1 MAIKDWYKLTFQIES
16 DLEEIII
23 WQLNELGIFSFSFE
37 YLIKTENKKEVNIW
51 LPIDD
56 WGKTS
61 RSGFEKIIS
70 KLLNINDPK
79 NQFFDWSIIKE
90 EDWLTSWKKYWAP
103 ALVGN
108 HLLILPCWINLNE
121 KFKDKQ
127 IIKIDP
133 GAAFG
138 TGSHPSTYLCLEKME
153 NILFTDK
160 KVLDIGS
167 GSGILSVAAR
177 LLGAKEVCA
186 VDNDYLAIN
195 STNSNFQLNFGNLKN
210 LNTYLGSFNEVI
222 LKNQLK
228 QFDFV
233 LCNILAEV
241 IKEMIPN
248 IYKCL
253 RNNGEVIFSGILNSQ
268 KDEIIQTLIKND
280 LNLLDVS
287 TRKDWACI
295 TAKKPAIQPK
305 YKFFLWILFNTFY
318 CVIFYFKISHI
329 VLIDVKNVFDR
340 Y

>member
-1 MAIKDWYKLTFQIES
+1 MAIKDLYKLTFLIES
-16 DLEEIII
+16 DSEEMII
-23 WQLNELGIFSFSFE
+23 WKLNELGIFSFSFE
-37 YLIKTENKKEVNIW
+37 YFIKNEHKKEVNIW
-51 LPIDD
+51 LPVDN
-56 WGKTS
+56 WGESS
-61 RSGFEKIIS
+61 RCDFEKIIS
-70 KLLNINDPK
+70 KLLNINAPK

-103 ALVGN
+103 ELVGN
-108 HLLILPCWINLNE
+108 HLLILPCWMNLNE
-121 KFKDKQ
+121 KFKDKK

-153 NILFTDK
+153 NIFFSDK
-160 KVLDIGS
+160 KILDIGS

-177 LLGAKEVCA
+177 LLGAKEVYA

-195 STNSNFQLNFGNLKN
+195 STKSNFQLNFGNLNK

-222 LKNQLK
+222 LKNQLE

-241 IKEMIPN
+241 IKGMIPN

-268 KDEIIQTLIKND
+268 KDEIIKILIQHD
-280 LNLLDVS
+280 LKLLDVS

-295 TAKKPAIQPK
+295 SAQKASNPT
-305 YKFFLWILFNTFY
+305 
-318 CVIFYFKISHI
+318 
-329 VLIDVKNVFDR
+329 
-340 Y
+340 

>member
-1 MAIKDWYKLTFQIES
+1 METKDWYKLTFLIES
-16 DLEEIII
+16 DSEEIII
-23 WQLNELGIFSFSFE
+23 WKLNELGIFSFSFE
-37 YLIKTENKKEVNIW
+37 YLIKNENKKEVNIW
-51 LPIDD
+51 LPVDD
-56 WGKTS
+56 WGESS
-61 RSGFEKIIS
+61 RCDFEKIIS
-70 KLLNINDPK
+70 KLLNINARK

-103 ALVGN
+103 ELVGN
-108 HLLILPCWINLNE
+108 HLLILPCWMNLNE
-121 KFKDKQ
+121 KFKDKK

-153 NILFTDK
+153 NILFSDK

-195 STNSNFQLNFGNLKN
+195 STKSNFQLNFGNLNK

-222 LKNQLK
+222 LKNQLE

-241 IKEMIPN
+241 IKGMIPN

-268 KDEIIQTLIKND
+268 KDEIIKILIQND
-280 LNLLDVS
+280 LKLLDVS

-295 TAKKPAIQPK
+295 SAQKASNPT
-305 YKFFLWILFNTFY
+305 
-318 CVIFYFKISHI
+318 
-329 VLIDVKNVFDR
+329 
-340 Y
+340 

>member
-1 MAIKDWYKLTFQIES
+1 METKDWYKLTFLIES
-16 DLEEIII
+16 DSEEIII
-23 WQLNELGIFSFSFE
+23 WKLNELGIFSFSFE
-37 YLIKTENKKEVNIW
+37 YLIKNENNKEVNIW
-51 LPIDD
+51 LPVDD
-56 WGKTS
+56 WGDSS
-61 RSGFEKIIS
+61 RCDFEKIIS
-70 KLLNINDPK
+70 KLLNINAPE
-79 NQFFDWSIIKE
+79 NEFFDWSIIKE

-103 ALVGN
+103 ELVGN
-108 HLLILPCWINLNE
+108 HLLILPCWMNLNE
-121 KFKDKQ
+121 KFKDKK

-153 NILFTDK
+153 NIFFSDK

-195 STNSNFQLNFGNLKN
+195 STKSNFQLNFGDLNNLS
-210 LNTYLGSFNEVI
+210 TYLGSFNEVI

-228 QFDFV
+228 QFDLV

-241 IKEMIPN
+241 IKGMIPN

-268 KDEIIQTLIKND
+268 KDEIIKILIQND
-280 LNLLDVS
+280 LKLLDVS

-295 TAKKPAIQPK
+295 SAQKASNPT
-305 YKFFLWILFNTFY
+305 
-318 CVIFYFKISHI
+318 
-329 VLIDVKNVFDR
+329 
-340 Y
+340 

>member
-1 MAIKDWYKLTFQIES
+1 MATKDWYKLTFLIES
-16 DLEEIII
+16 DSEEIII
-23 WQLNELGIFSFSFE
+23 WKLNELGIFSFSFE
-37 YLIKTENKKEVNIW
+37 YLIKNENKKEVNIW

-56 WGKTS
+56 WDESS

-70 KLLNINDPK
+70 KLLNINPPNNK
-79 NQFFDWSIIKE
+79 FFEWSIIKE

-103 ALVGN
+103 ELVGN
-108 HLLILPCWINLNE
+108 HFLILPCWINLNK

-153 NILFTDK
+153 NILFSDK

-195 STNSNFQLNFGNLKN
+195 STKSNFQLNFGNLNK

-222 LKNQLK
+222 LKNQLE

-241 IKEMIPN
+241 IKGMIPN

-268 KDEIIQTLIKND
+268 KDEIIKILIQHD
-280 LNLLDVS
+280 LKLLDVS

-295 TAKKPAIQPK
+295 SAQKASNST
-305 YKFFLWILFNTFY
+305 
-318 CVIFYFKISHI
+318 
-329 VLIDVKNVFDR
+329 
-340 Y
+340 

>member
-1 MAIKDWYKLTFQIES
+1 METKDWYKLTFLIES
-16 DLEEIII
+16 DSEEIII
-23 WQLNELGIFSFSFE
+23 WKLNELGIFSFSFE
-37 YLIKTENKKEVNIW
+37 YLIKNENNKEVNIW
-51 LPIDD
+51 LPVDD
-56 WGKTS
+56 WGDSS
-61 RSGFEKIIS
+61 RCDFEKIIS
-70 KLLNINDPK
+70 KLLNINAPE
-79 NQFFDWSIIKE
+79 NEFFDWSIIKE

-103 ALVGN
+103 ELVGN
-108 HLLILPCWINLNE
+108 HLLILPCWMNLNE
-121 KFKDKQ
+121 KFKDKK

-153 NILFTDK
+153 NIFFSDK
-160 KVLDIGS
+160 KILDIGS

-177 LLGAKEVCA
+177 LLGAKEVYA

-195 STNSNFQLNFGNLKN
+195 STKSNFQLNFGNLNN

-241 IKEMIPN
+241 IKGMIPN

-268 KDEIIQTLIKND
+268 KDEIIKILIQND
-280 LNLLDVS
+280 LKLLDVS

-295 TAKKPAIQPK
+295 SAQKASNPT
-305 YKFFLWILFNTFY
+305 
-318 CVIFYFKISHI
+318 
-329 VLIDVKNVFDR
+329 
-340 Y
+340 

>member
-1 MAIKDWYKLTFQIES
+1 MESRDWYKLTFLIES
-16 DLEEIII
+16 DAEEIII
-23 WQLNELGIFSFSFE
+23 WKLNELGIFSFSFE
-37 YLIKTENKKEVNIW
+37 YLIKNENKKEVNIW

-56 WGKTS
+56 WDESS

-70 KLLNINDPK
+70 KLLNINAPN
-79 NQFFDWSIIKE
+79 NQFLDWRIIKE

-103 ALVGN
+103 ELVGN
-108 HLLILPCWINLNE
+108 HFLILPCWINLDE
-121 KFKDKQ
+121 KFKDKK

-153 NILFTDK
+153 KILFSDK
-160 KVLDIGS
+160 KILDIGS

-177 LLGAKEVCA
+177 SLGAKEVYA

-195 STNSNFQLNFGNLKN
+195 STKSNFQLNFGNLNN
-210 LNTYLGSFNEVI
+210 LNTYLGSFNEVM

-241 IKEMIPN
+241 IKGMIPS

-253 RNNGEVIFSGILNSQ
+253 RNNGEVIFCGILNSQ
-268 KDEIIQTLIKND
+268 KDEIIKILIKND
-280 LNLLDVS
+280 LKLLDVT

-295 TAKKPAIQPK
+295 SAQKASNPT
-305 YKFFLWILFNTFY
+305 
-318 CVIFYFKISHI
+318 
-329 VLIDVKNVFDR
+329 
-340 Y
+340 

>member
-1 MAIKDWYKLTFQIES
+1 METKDWYKLTFLIES
-16 DLEEIII
+16 DSEEIII
-23 WQLNELGIFSFSFE
+23 WKLNELGIFSFSFE
-37 YLIKTENKKEVNIW
+37 YLIKNENKKEVNIW

-56 WGKTS
+56 WDESS
-61 RSGFEKIIS
+61 RSSFEKIII
-70 KLLNINDPK
+70 KLLNINPPK
-79 NQFFDWSIIKE
+79 NKFFDWSILKE

-103 ALVGN
+103 ELVGN
-108 HLLILPCWINLNE
+108 HFLILPCWINLDE
-121 KFKDKQ
+121 KFKDKK

-153 NILFTDK
+153 NIFFSDK
-160 KVLDIGS
+160 KILDIGS

-195 STNSNFQLNFGNLKN
+195 STKSNFQLNFGDLNN

-222 LKNQLK
+222 LKNQLT

-241 IKEMIPN
+241 IKGMIPN

-268 KDEIIQTLIKND
+268 KDEIIKSLPLYASEDIKKVNFFKSLLTSLNYLIWG
-280 LNLLDVS
+280 DV
-287 TRKDWACI
+287 
-295 TAKKPAIQPK
+295 
-305 YKFFLWILFNTFY
+305 
-318 CVIFYFKISHI
+318 
-329 VLIDVKNVFDR
+329 
-340 Y
+340 

>member
-1 MAIKDWYKLTFQIES
+1 MATKDWYKVTFLIES
-16 DLEEIII
+16 DSEDIII
-23 WQLNELGIFSFSFE
+23 WKLNELGIFSFSFE
-37 YLIKTENKKEVNIW
+37 YLIKNENKKEVNIW

-56 WGKTS
+56 WGEST

-70 KLLNINDPK
+70 KILSINDPP
-79 NQFFDWSIIKE
+79 NQFFEWSIIKE

-103 ALVGN
+103 ELVGN
-108 HLLILPCWINLNE
+108 HFLILPCWINLNE
-121 KFKDKQ
+121 KFKNKK

-138 TGSHPSTYLCLEKME
+138 TGSHPSTYLCLKKME
-153 NILFTDK
+153 NSLFSDK

-195 STNSNFQLNFGNLKN
+195 STKSNFQLNFGDLNN

-241 IKEMIPN
+241 IKGMIPN

-268 KDEIIQTLIKND
+268 KDEIIKILIQND
-280 LNLLDVS
+280 LKLLDVS

-295 TAKKPAIQPK
+295 SAQKASDPT
-305 YKFFLWILFNTFY
+305 
-318 CVIFYFKISHI
+318 
-329 VLIDVKNVFDR
+329 
-340 Y
+340 

>member
-1 MAIKDWYKLTFQIES
+1 MAIKDWYKLTFLIES
-16 DLEEIII
+16 DLEDIII
-23 WQLNELGIFSFSFE
+23 WKLNELGIFSFSFE
-37 YLIKTENKKEVNIW
+37 YLKKNENKKDVNIW
-51 LPIDD
+51 LPINK
-56 WGKTS
+56 WGNSS
-61 RSGFEKIIS
+61 RSDFEKIIS
-70 KLLNINDPK
+70 KLLRIDVSK
-79 NQFFDWSIIKE
+79 NQFFTWSIIKE
-90 EDWLTSWKKYWAP
+90 EDWLISWRKYWGP
-103 ALVGN
+103 ELVGN
-108 HLLILPCWINLNE
+108 HFLVLPCWINLNE
-121 KFKDKQ
+121 SFNDKQ

-153 NILFTDK
+153 NILFSDK

-177 LLGAKEVCA
+177 LLGAKKVCA

-268 KDEIIQTLIKND
+268 KDEIIKILIQND
-280 LNLLDVS
+280 LKLLDVS
-287 TRKDWACI
+287 TKKDWACI
-295 TAKKPAIQPK
+295 LAR
-305 YKFFLWILFNTFY
+305 
-318 CVIFYFKISHI
+318 
-329 VLIDVKNVFDR
+329 KNNNR
-340 Y
+340 N

>member
-1 MAIKDWYKLTFQIES
+1 MAIKDWYKLTFLIES
-16 DLEEIII
+16 DSEEIII
-23 WQLNELGIFSFSFE
+23 WKLNELGIFSFSFE
-37 YLIKTENKKEVNIW
+37 YLIKNENKKEVNIW

-56 WGKTS
+56 WAESS

-70 KLLNINDPK
+70 KLLNINDPQ

-90 EDWLTSWKKYWAP
+90 EDWLTSWKKFWAP
-103 ALVGN
+103 ELVGN
-108 HLLILPCWINLNE
+108 NFLILPCWINLDE

-153 NILFTDK
+153 NILFSGK

-248 IYKCL
+248 IYNCL

-268 KDEIIQTLIKND
+268 KDEIIKI
-280 LNLLDVS
+280 LNQNNLKLLEVS
-287 TRKDWACI
+287 IRKDWACI
-295 TAKKPAIQPK
+295 SAQKVANFTNA
-305 YKFFLWILFNTFY
+305 
-318 CVIFYFKISHI
+318 
-329 VLIDVKNVFDR
+329 
-340 Y
+340 

>member
-1 MAIKDWYKLTFQIES
+1 MALKDWYKLTFQIES
-16 DLEEIII
+16 DSEEIII
-23 WQLNELGIFSFSFE
+23 WKLNELGIFSFSFE
-37 YLIKTENKKEVNIW
+37 YLIKNENKKEVNIW
-51 LPIDD
+51 LPVDD
-56 WGKTS
+56 WGES
-61 RSGFEKIIS
+61 PRYNFEKIIS
-70 KLLNINDPK
+70 KLLNINTPK

-103 ALVGN
+103 ELVGN
-108 HLLILPCWINLNE
+108 HLLILPCWMNLNE
-121 KFKDKQ
+121 KFKDKK

-153 NILFTDK
+153 NIFFSDK
-160 KVLDIGS
+160 KILDIGS

-177 LLGAKEVCA
+177 LLGAKEVYA

-195 STNSNFQLNFGNLKN
+195 STKSNFQLNFGDLNN

-222 LKNQLK
+222 LKNQLT

-241 IKEMIPN
+241 IKGIIPN

-268 KDEIIQTLIKND
+268 KDEIIKILIKND
-280 LNLLDVS
+280 LKLLDVT

-295 TAKKPAIQPK
+295 SAQKASNPT
-305 YKFFLWILFNTFY
+305 
-318 CVIFYFKISHI
+318 
-329 VLIDVKNVFDR
+329 
-340 Y
+340 

>member
-16 DLEEIII
+16 DLEDIII
-23 WQLNELGIFSFSFE
+23 WKLNKLGIFSFSFE
-37 YLIKTENKKEVNIW
+37 YLKKTENKKEVNIW
-51 LPIDD
+51 LPVDD
-56 WGKTS
+56 WGESS
-61 RSGFEKIIS
+61 RCEFEKIIS
-70 KLLNINDPK
+70 KLLNINAPK

-90 EDWLTSWKKYWAP
+90 EDWLTSWKKYWEP
-103 ALVGN
+103 ELVGN
-108 HLLILPCWINLNE
+108 HFLILPCWMSLNE

-153 NILFTDK
+153 NIFFSDK
-160 KVLDIGS
+160 KILDIGS

-177 LLGAKEVCA
+177 LLGAKEVYA

-195 STNSNFQLNFGNLKN
+195 STKSNFQLNFGDLNN

-222 LKNQLK
+222 LKNQLA

-241 IKEMIPN
+241 IKGMIPN

-268 KDEIIQTLIKND
+268 KDEIIKILIQND
-280 LNLLDVS
+280 LKLLDVS

-295 TAKKPAIQPK
+295 SAQKASNPT
-305 YKFFLWILFNTFY
+305 
-318 CVIFYFKISHI
+318 
-329 VLIDVKNVFDR
+329 
-340 Y
+340 

>member
-16 DLEEIII
+16 DLEDIII
-23 WQLNELGIFSFSFE
+23 WKLNELGIFSFSFE
-37 YLIKTENKKEVNIW
+37 YKKKNEYKKEVNIW
-51 LPIDD
+51 LPIYEWD
-56 WGKTS
+56 KNS
-61 RSGFEKIIS
+61 RSDFEKIIS

-79 NQFFDWSIIKE
+79 NQYFDWSIIKE

-103 ALVGN
+103 ELVGN
-108 HLLILPCWINLNE
+108 YFLILPCWINLNK

-153 NILFTDK
+153 NILFSDK

-177 LLGAKEVCA
+177 LLGAKEVYA

-210 LNTYLGSFNEVI
+210 LNTYLGPFNEVI

-268 KDEIIQTLIKND
+268 KDEIIKILIQNNLK
-280 LNLLDVS
+280 LLDVS
-287 TRKDWACI
+287 SRKDWACI
-295 TAKKPAIQPK
+295 SAQKASDPT
-305 YKFFLWILFNTFY
+305 Y
-318 CVIFYFKISHI
+318 V
-329 VLIDVKNVFDR
+329 
-340 Y
+340 

>member
-1 MAIKDWYKLTFQIES
+1 MAIKDWYKVTFLIES
-16 DLEEIII
+16 DSEEIII
-23 WQLNELGIFSFSFE
+23 WKLNELGIFSFSFE
-37 YLIKTENKKEVNIW
+37 YLIKNENKKEVNIW

-56 WGKTS
+56 WAESS

-70 KLLNINDPK
+70 KLLNINDPQ

-103 ALVGN
+103 ELVGD
-108 HLLILPCWINLNE
+108 HFLILPCWINLDE

-153 NILFTDK
+153 NILFSDK

-195 STNSNFQLNFGNLKN
+195 STKSNFQLNFGNLNN

-222 LKNQLK
+222 LKNQIK
-228 QFDFV
+228 QFDLV

-241 IKEMIPN
+241 IKGMIPK
-248 IYKCL
+248 ISKSL

-268 KDEIIQTLIKND
+268 KEEIIKILIKNNLKL
-280 LNLLDVS
+280 LNVS
-287 TRKDWACI
+287 SRNDWACI
-295 TAKKPAIQPK
+295 SAKKTSNP
-305 YKFFLWILFNTFY
+305 T
-318 CVIFYFKISHI
+318 
-329 VLIDVKNVFDR
+329 
-340 Y
+340 